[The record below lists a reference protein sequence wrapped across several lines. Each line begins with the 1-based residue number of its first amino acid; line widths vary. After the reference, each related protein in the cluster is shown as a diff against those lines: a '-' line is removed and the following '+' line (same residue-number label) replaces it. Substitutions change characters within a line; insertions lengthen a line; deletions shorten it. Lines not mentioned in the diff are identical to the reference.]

1 MRPMALASLGVAAYA
16 AFLVATL
23 PASFVAARAEAA
35 ARGALAVHEPR
46 GSAWRGTARASVQG
60 PAGTVAI
67 DRLAWDLLPARLLQG
82 RLAWN
87 VEAAMPGVE
96 ARFEASRSVSSW
108 ELRSLDARGTAAGVA
123 QLAPLAAAWRPEG
136 RVSAA
141 GERLAWDGERFSGE
155 ARLEWRDA
163 ALASSEVRPLGSYAL
178 EVRGDGPRL
187 ALALRTLQGPLQ
199 LSGQGSA
206 TAGGR
211 VELDGEARAEAA
223 QARALEPL
231 LQIFGPRRPDG
242 AHAVRLRLQ

>member
-1 MRPMALASLGVAAYA
+1 MRPIALASLGVAAYA
-16 AFLVATL
+16 AFLAATL

-35 ARGALAVHEPR
+35 SRGALTVHEPQ
-46 GSAWRGTARASVQG
+46 GSAWHGTARITFRG

-67 DRLAWDLLPARLLQG
+67 DRLSWDVLPARVLQG
-82 RLAWN
+82 RLAWD
-87 VEAAMPGVE
+87 VQAAMPGVE
-96 ARFEASRSVSSW
+96 VRFEAARSVSSY
-108 ELRSLDARGTAAGVA
+108 ELRALDARGTAAGLA

-136 RVSAA
+136 RVTAA

-155 ARLEWRDA
+155 ARLEWREA
-163 ALASSEVRPLGSYAL
+163 ALALSEVRPLGSYAL
-178 EVRGDGPRL
+178 ELRGDGPRL

-199 LSGQGSA
+199 LAGQGSA

-223 QARALEPL
+223 HARALEPL
-231 LQIFGPRRPDG
+231 LQLFGPRRADG